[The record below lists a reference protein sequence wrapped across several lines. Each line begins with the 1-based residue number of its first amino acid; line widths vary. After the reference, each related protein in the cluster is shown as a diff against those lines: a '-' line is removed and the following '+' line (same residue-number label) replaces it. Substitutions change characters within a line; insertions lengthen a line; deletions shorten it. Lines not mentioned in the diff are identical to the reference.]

1 METMSKRWAI
11 TNCTSGTELGIY
23 AGETR
28 EEAIDALD
36 LDAGYTRGDIPEIDA
51 ERDAGSPDL
60 IVREVDALAVA
71 LVAGDRDELL
81 DAIRTWCNCAEA
93 DISALGDV
101 WIAEPQAGHWL
112 SAGER
117 TALSAHL
124 GIGAGDAD

>member
-71 LVAGDRDELL
+71 LHSAVMMERDDQARRMSRLRRAVGRWDVHSWARHNIE
-81 DAIRTWCNCAEA
+81 AIE
-93 DISALGDV
+93 G
-101 WIAEPQAGHWL
+101 
-112 SAGER
+112 
-117 TALSAHL
+117 
-124 GIGAGDAD
+124 